1 MADEN
6 KTRMGGDQKGGLQKK
21 SLGDAGLAKP
31 QANPT
36 LKPVTQKGIMGKSG
50 SLGGGM
56 NGTSGGGNGH
66 RMTPVKGT
74 HSLKGFSNGGKV
86 QP

>member
-6 KTRMGGDQKGGLQKK
+6 KTRMGGAQKGGLQKK
-21 SLGDAGLAKP
+21 SLGDTGLPKP
-31 QANPT
+31 QANPS

-50 SLGGGM
+50 SLGGTM
-56 NGTSGGGNGH
+56 NGISGSDT

-74 HSLKGFSNGGKV
+74 HSLKGFSSGGKV